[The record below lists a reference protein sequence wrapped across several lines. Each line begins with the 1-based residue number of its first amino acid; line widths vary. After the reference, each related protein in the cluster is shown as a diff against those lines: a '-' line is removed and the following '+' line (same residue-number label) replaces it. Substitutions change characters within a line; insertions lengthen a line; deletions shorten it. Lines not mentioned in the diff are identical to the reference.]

1 MDFKRALA
9 GAGVSTLGT
18 LNGLSRLMLSGVL
31 PQVRL
36 AGTLEITLPALKGV
50 LSAVFDLNVRLQVAF
65 HGTAVL
71 TEVTLEG
78 LFTRV
83 NPDVPLQV

>member
-1 MDFKRALA
+1 MDFERTLA

-18 LNGLSRLMLSGVL
+18 LNGLSGLVLPGVL
-31 PQVRL
+31 PQSCL

-50 LSAVFDLNVRLQVAF
+50 LSAVFDLNVRLQVAL
-65 HGTAVL
+65 HCAAVL

-83 NPDVPLQV
+83 NPDVPL